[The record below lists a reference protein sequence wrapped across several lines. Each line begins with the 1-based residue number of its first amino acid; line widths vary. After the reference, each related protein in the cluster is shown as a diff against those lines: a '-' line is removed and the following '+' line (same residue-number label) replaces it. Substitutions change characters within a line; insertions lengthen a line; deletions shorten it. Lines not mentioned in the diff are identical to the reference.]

1 MKIKHS
7 HSLNNIIFAFLNFDH
22 IYIYIYISNMIGIE
36 VLISLFHK
44 GFYKT

>member
-7 HSLNNIIFAFLNFDH
+7 RSLNNIIFAFLNFDH
-22 IYIYIYISNMIGIE
+22 IYIYITSNMLGLE

>member
-22 IYIYIYISNMIGIE
+22 IYIYISNMIGIE